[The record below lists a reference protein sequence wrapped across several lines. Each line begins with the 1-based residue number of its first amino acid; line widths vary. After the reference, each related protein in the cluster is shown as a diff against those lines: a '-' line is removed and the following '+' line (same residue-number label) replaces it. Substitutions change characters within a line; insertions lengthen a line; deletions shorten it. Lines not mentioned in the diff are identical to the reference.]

1 MIPTRPMKPSGQEQR
16 GTTAPPRGR
25 RRILFILVTVVAAAL
40 LAVALA
46 AALAH
51 AMLRR
56 PSQDAV
62 DYWGLMMVARHPHQ
76 ATVRWPEYPGGEM
89 TLNEPHPHYRRPWKL
104 PKQKPADVPWR
115 TVVLG
120 DSHMSGVVPSGEAAV
135 SILDRDS
142 SPSQVVNMSIF
153 GWGPVDALRYLRDDL
168 AGHEFD
174 SVIYVFYLGNDLCD
188 IYRHGHYQMER
199 RADGTYEEVPTTP
212 LPPVSTA
219 QRFLQDLGVP
229 LEDHTTG
236 PERRALLF
244 RRMWMV
250 NPGSVEQA
258 FFQSLYFQD
267 QPGKLDEALGAMRD
281 IALRMKAVCD
291 ARGSSFTIALLPGKR
306 MVEPDRV
313 GDLVDVAKDVFKL
326 RTEYVEIDETIR
338 RAMAAWDG
346 QDGLRVVDLTPALQ
360 AAYRARPDRPLFWR
374 ADFHLNTDGHIVVAD
389 ELRGLL
395 PGHGADGGTT
405 AAAAAPAP

>member
-1 MIPTRPMKPSGQEQR
+1 MNPSSKQTHDTIAPRPR
-16 GTTAPPRGR
+16 R
-25 RRILFILVTVVAAAL
+25 RRIVFILVTVVAAAL

-46 AALAH
+46 AALAY

-56 PSQDAV
+56 PSQEAL

-89 TLNEPHPHYRRPWKL
+89 TLNEPHPHYRRPWRV
-104 PKQKPADVPWR
+104 PKEKPADVPWR
-115 TVVLG
+115 VVVLG

-168 AGHEFD
+168 AGHHFD
-174 SVIYVFYLGNDLCD
+174 RAIYVFYLGNDLCD

-199 RADGTYEEVPTTP
+199 RPDGTYEEVPTTP
-212 LPPVSTA
+212 LPPVSPV

-229 LEDHTTG
+229 LENRTTG

-267 QPGKLDEALGAMRD
+267 QPGKLEEGLGAMRE
-281 IALRMKAVCD
+281 IALRMKEICE
-291 ARGSSFTIALLPGKR
+291 ARGTSFTLALLPGKCT
-306 MVEPDRV
+306 VEPDRV
-313 GDLVDVAKDVFKL
+313 ADLVEVAKEVFKL
-326 RTEYVEIDETIR
+326 QPKYVEVDETIR

-346 QDGLRVVDLTPALQ
+346 QDGLRVVDLTPALTE
-360 AAYRARPDRPLFWR
+360 AYRARPDRPLFWHT
-374 ADFHLNTDGHIVVAD
+374 DFHLNTDGHIVVAD
-389 ELRGLL
+389 ELRRLL
-395 PGHGADGGTT
+395 PPPARDDGGTT
-405 AAAAAPAP
+405 APSATTKP